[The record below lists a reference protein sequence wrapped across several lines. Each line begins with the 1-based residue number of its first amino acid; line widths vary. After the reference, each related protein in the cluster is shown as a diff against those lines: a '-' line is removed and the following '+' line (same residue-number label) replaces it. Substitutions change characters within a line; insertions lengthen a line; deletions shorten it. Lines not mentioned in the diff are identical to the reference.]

1 MNNKLMDKP
10 YDSAAKRSK
19 HPHETGELR
28 KNNTEIFNCGPDKS
42 KAENTITIFGHVFT
56 MSELN
61 TLSTFSGKLQA
72 TASTLLNSGQS
83 VPEGS
88 IFILKVIDHEINVS
102 FGGFL
107 KK

>member
-1 MNNKLMDKP
+1 MNNKLMEKP
-10 YDSAAKRSK
+10 LNSAVNGLK
-19 HPHETGELR
+19 HPYEAGEWR
-28 KNNTEIFNCGPDKS
+28 KNETEVFTSGPDNN

>member
-10 YDSAAKRSK
+10 LNPAINRIELSNEADEWKR
-19 HPHETGELR
+19 
-28 KNNTEIFNCGPDKS
+28 NNTEVFDSGPDNN